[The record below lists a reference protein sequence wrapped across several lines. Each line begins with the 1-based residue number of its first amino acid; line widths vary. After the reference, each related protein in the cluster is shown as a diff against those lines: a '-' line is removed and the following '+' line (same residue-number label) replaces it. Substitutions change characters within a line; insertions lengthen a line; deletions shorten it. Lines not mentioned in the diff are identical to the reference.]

1 MKAYLGWS
9 QGTNLALGVK
19 EWHALWPGGGGG
31 GGGEDVDYD
40 GGGVGEDGGGD
51 NDVDVDD
58 GCVIINDFVPRE
70 AQYEARGT
78 KQSGTSR
85 SSWPV

>member
-1 MKAYLGWS
+1 MLIMMVV
-9 QGTNLALGVK
+9 LV
-19 EWHALWPGGGGG
+19 
-31 GGGEDVDYD
+31 VRM
-40 GGGVGEDGGGD
+40 VVDGGGD
-51 NDVDVDD
+51 NNVDVDD